1 MKVNLIVK
9 LLWMHCQ
16 IYLVKLKEIALFKL
30 FFVCVSYFLCVFFV
44 CIFCVRP
51 YNGYAI
57 GGQKTSDC
65 YYVVIKPS
73 DCWHVVMKTSTVGT
87 L

>member
-30 FFVCVSYFLCVFFV
+30 FFCVCELFFV